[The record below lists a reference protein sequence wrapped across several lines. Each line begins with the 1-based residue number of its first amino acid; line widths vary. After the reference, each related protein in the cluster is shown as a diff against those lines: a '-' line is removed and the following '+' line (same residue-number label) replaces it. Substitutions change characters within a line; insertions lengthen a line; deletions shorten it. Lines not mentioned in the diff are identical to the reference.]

1 MLTGP
6 ENFRKPEDV
15 DARLARIERLQGA
28 DPGIFVLAVHAFVEG
43 WIRDRFAYQMA
54 KVSFGSLV
62 EDFISHCKEAA
73 KACGDPGGS
82 AAAIGGSTSAGGS
95 NTGSVLKGLVSMD
108 ALKHSHHETDYVRH
122 RFHGLPRSNAEAATQ
137 HLDVFCRLAG
147 IGSPERLEAIRNYI
161 AAWDARK
168 PMGALVEENALIR
181 SLARKEA
188 EEKQNLADQVAQ
200 LSIRAAVV
208 DNLEASLK
216 IAERQLA
223 EALATSGARNEKIDA
238 LRGEKARALFELKE
252 ARGKLDQLADARDYV
267 DALLRMTV
275 FTRTRSDYERAVV
288 RLTVEQKAVLSQINL
303 DRDFL
308 VKGSAGTG
316 KTLVLLKAVEK
327 AKGLGTG
334 RALIQDT
341 LELDEVKGSVALL
354 TYTTTMVKYDAFLA
368 GLMAS
373 GRMAA
378 ADRIATADS
387 FLLERLKALD
397 HNASI
402 DWNGKT
408 LLELAARYPLAGLEP
423 RELAAEVENF
433 IWANDVS
440 MDEYVTHLMDRKGM
454 RKALP
459 KAARYSAW
467 VAAESIALEM
477 EAAGSYTRNY
487 AALKLVHA
495 GQDAIGGAG
504 GGLEPSVDYVFIDEA
519 QDLPAVVLKALKQAA
534 RRCVLLAGDADQ
546 SIYQP
551 GFSFKRTGIDTGGRT
566 RILRSNFR
574 NTVQIHELAERY
586 RSIDSCH
593 DPENCPEAFRDGPVP
608 ELFLA
613 PDRKDLLE
621 LLVQRLKLFMDT
633 LGYEAQNI
641 GILVPSN
648 DDIAFIRERLA
659 PLDIALANIREPDF
673 SFDSTG
679 QVRICT
685 LHSAKGLDFPV
696 VLLFMDRPPFFGSG
710 YDEESVDRMSA
721 NLVYVALTRAM
732 DHLNV
737 FTLNKPGCHAL
748 DSLVRSFEA

>member
-1 MLTGP
+1 
-6 ENFRKPEDV
+6 
-15 DARLARIERLQGA
+15 
-28 DPGIFVLAVHAFVEG
+28 
-43 WIRDRFAYQMA
+43 
-54 KVSFGSLV
+54 
-62 EDFISHCKEAA
+62 
-73 KACGDPGGS
+73 
-82 AAAIGGSTSAGGS
+82 
-95 NTGSVLKGLVSMD
+95 
-108 ALKHSHHETDYVRH
+108 
-122 RFHGLPRSNAEAATQ
+122 LPRSNAEAATQ

-147 IGSPERLEAIRNYI
+147 ISAPERLEAIRSYI

-168 PMGALVEENALIR
+168 PLGALVEENAFIR
-181 SLARKEA
+181 SLVKKES
-188 EEKQNLADQVAQ
+188 EEKQSLADQVAE
-200 LSIRAAVV
+200 LSLRAAAV
-208 DNLEASLK
+208 DNLEASLRV
-216 IAERQLA
+216 AEMKLA

-288 RLTVEQKAVLSQINL
+288 RLTAEQKAVLSQINL
-303 DRDFL
+303 DHDFL

-334 RALIQDT
+334 KALMQDT
-341 LELDEVKGSVALL
+341 LELDEVKGTVALL

-368 GLMAS
+368 ALMSS

-378 ADRIATADS
+378 ADRISTVDS

-397 HNASI
+397 PHAAI
-402 DWNGKT
+402 DWTGRP
-408 LLELAARYPLAGLEP
+408 LLELAARYPVEGLEP

-433 IWANDVS
+433 IWANDVG
-440 MDEYVTHLMDRKGM
+440 MEEYVTRLMDRKGM

-459 KAARYSAW
+459 KAARYAAW
-467 VAAESIALEM
+467 VAAESMTLEL
-477 EAAGSYTRNY
+477 EASGSYTRNY

-495 GQDAIGGAG
+495 AAGDVPAGTGGSAASSAI
-504 GGLEPSVDYVFIDEA
+504 EPAVDYVFIDEA
-519 QDLPAVVLKALKQAA
+519 QDLPAVVLRALKQAA

-551 GFSFKRTGIDTGGRT
+551 GFSFKRTGMDTGGRT

-593 DPENCPEAFRDGPVP
+593 DHENAPEAFRDGPVP
-608 ELFLA
+608 ELFRA
-613 PDRKDLLE
+613 PDRKALLE
-621 LLVQRLKLFMDT
+621 ALMQRLRLFIDT

-641 GILVPSN
+641 GILVPAN
-648 DDIAFIRERLA
+648 DDIDFIRERLQ
-659 PLDIALANIREPDF
+659 PLGIPLANIREPDF
-673 SFDSTG
+673 AFDSTG

-696 VLLFMDRPPFFGSG
+696 VLLFLDRPPFFGSG
-710 YDEESVDRMSA
+710 YDEEAVDRMSA

-737 FTLNKPGCHAL
+737 FALDKSDCHAVEN
-748 DSLVRSFEA
+748 LVRAFDT